1 MQSSSLVAG
10 ANPRADVTS
19 LLYFLN
25 GSVSNGSQFYY
36 INNYSDLT
44 NNRWQDY
51 STTGIRMRNQIIKEW
66 SAFAKDD
73 FKVTKRLTMNLGL
86 RWEFYASPYIEGGF
100 TSTIIGSGYGAF
112 GASRTAQAS
121 LDQFNQN
128 PFAYWLR
135 PGNLYMTGYGTNP
148 FAAGLV
154 PEDCKTGVRQN
165 ALLPVSTCDPTALSN
180 IQFVGPGS
188 PNPSVKAIPEQY
200 HNIGPAVGFAYTLPW
215 FGEGKTTIR
224 GGYQQLFQ
232 RVLVNNSGEANGTD
246 TFIGQIPGSQQTATT
261 TITDPVFA
269 SVISPAS
276 GTGRAINLTDLSS
289 LVPVRPLSNP
299 GGAIPLGVRNQAI
312 QGIYDTRYQGPYTQN
327 VVLSVTRQINR
338 IFTAELRYT
347 GTLGRK
353 LDGGVNLNTPNVYH
367 NPELLQALNDARAGT
382 CMANSPAYKSYT
394 DAGISPCDIAGD
406 PVLLDQLLAGTTLNS
421 GLTGTGGA
429 FGNVGTLNAGGVFQ
443 SGAAHLRRSSTFQT
457 ALANGDFQTVANSL
471 VTVLPTNLQ
480 NLPTDPST
488 GSAYFA
494 TATHPAPSQRA
505 LRNGCDRMAN
515 GFTIVQQTTAGGAPI
530 ANTGQA
536 IPLRCFPEDYLITN
550 SQFSSI
556 TYHGNWGNSYYHG
569 LQGQL
574 TVHPVNAISLQA
586 TWIWSKQMGLSG
598 TYIDPANRRLNYG
611 VQPNNPQALRVNG
624 TVELPIGP
632 GKMLLS
638 GTHGWVA
645 RAVERWQTSFI
656 FNGVTSAMN
665 SALPGTSHFYG
676 NPGFT
681 IASPNWKLPTPHLD
695 WANGAN
701 SGTIF
706 GNSFTSVTDP
716 QCTDSSQVT
725 TGDKMG
731 TSLQSVCTLSALAK
745 ANPDGT
751 PGELMLKYPRP
762 GEVGNLGFGNFKG
775 FGVWTLDMS
784 ASKAFHVG
792 ESRTFQLRVD
802 ATNVLNH
809 PLPGYNNGIT
819 TTIGVPSFAAGSFGL
834 ANTKGGERAFQGQ
847 LRLNF

>member
-1 MQSSSLVAG
+1 MPQNAGNGGVDPYPSITLGNNGSATQTASPFGTATNFPELVGLQSSSLVAG

-51 STTGIRMRNQIIKEW
+51 STTGIRMRNQITKEW

-121 LDQFNQN
+121 LDQFNRN

-299 GGAIPLGVRNQAI
+299 GGAIPLGR
-312 QGIYDTRYQGPYTQN
+312 
-327 VVLSVTRQINR
+327 
-338 IFTAELRYT
+338 AEPGHPGNLRYEIP
-347 GTLGRK
+347 GALHAECSPIGHPSDQQDIHGRTAVH
-353 LDGGVNLNTPNVYH
+353 G
-367 NPELLQALNDARAGT
+367 
-382 CMANSPAYKSYT
+382 
-394 DAGISPCDIAGD
+394 
-406 PVLLDQLLAGTTLNS
+406 NS
-421 GLTGTGGA
+421 GPEIGWRREPQHAECLS
-429 FGNVGTLNAGGVFQ
+429 Q
-443 SGAAHLRRSSTFQT
+443 SGVAAS
-457 ALANGDFQTVANSL
+457 
-471 VTVLPTNLQ
+471 
-480 NLPTDPST
+480 
-488 GSAYFA
+488 
-494 TATHPAPSQRA
+494 
-505 LRNGCDRMAN
+505 
-515 GFTIVQQTTAGGAPI
+515 
-530 ANTGQA
+530 
-536 IPLRCFPEDYLITN
+536 
-550 SQFSSI
+550 
-556 TYHGNWGNSYYHG
+556 
-569 LQGQL
+569 
-574 TVHPVNAISLQA
+574 
-586 TWIWSKQMGLSG
+586 
-598 TYIDPANRRLNYG
+598 
-611 VQPNNPQALRVNG
+611 
-624 TVELPIGP
+624 VE
-632 GKMLLS
+632 
-638 GTHGWVA
+638 
-645 RAVERWQTSFI
+645 
-656 FNGVTSAMN
+656 
-665 SALPGTSHFYG
+665 
-676 NPGFT
+676 
-681 IASPNWKLPTPHLD
+681 
-695 WANGAN
+695 
-701 SGTIF
+701 
-706 GNSFTSVTDP
+706 
-716 QCTDSSQVT
+716 
-725 TGDKMG
+725 
-731 TSLQSVCTLSALAK
+731 
-745 ANPDGT
+745 
-751 PGELMLKYPRP
+751 
-762 GEVGNLGFGNFKG
+762 
-775 FGVWTLDMS
+775 
-784 ASKAFHVG
+784 
-792 ESRTFQLRVD
+792 
-802 ATNVLNH
+802 
-809 PLPGYNNGIT
+809 
-819 TTIGVPSFAAGSFGL
+819 
-834 ANTKGGERAFQGQ
+834 
-847 LRLNF
+847 